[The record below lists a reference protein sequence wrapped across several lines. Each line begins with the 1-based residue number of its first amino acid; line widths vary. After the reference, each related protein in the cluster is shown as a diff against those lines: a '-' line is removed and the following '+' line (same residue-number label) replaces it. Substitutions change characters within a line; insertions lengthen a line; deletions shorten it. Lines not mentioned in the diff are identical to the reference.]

1 MSNNKIK
8 ELFKQA
14 DSELYNARNEL
25 YKPADDVVNYSVCVF
40 ARSALY
46 RFIYC
51 LYLLYTEENGDTP
64 EEGLTMEQMMEYVNQ
79 FNPKAVEIDFSNVH
93 CKSKVEVTE
102 TRDDLFFCN
111 SVNHVKYCTD
121 TADKVRELVIEKAWG
136 SLAEEQ

>member
-14 DSELYNARNEL
+14 DSELYSARNEL
-25 YKPADDVVNYSVCVF
+25 YKPAEDVVNYSVCVF

-46 RFIYC
+46 RFIHC
-51 LYLLYTEENGDTP
+51 LYLLYTEESGDTP
-64 EEGLTMEQMMEYVNQ
+64 EEGLTMEQMMEYINQ
-79 FNPKAVEIDFSNVH
+79 FDSNAEEIDFSNVH
-93 CKSKVEVTE
+93 CKSKPDVTE

-136 SLAEEQ
+136 SLTAD